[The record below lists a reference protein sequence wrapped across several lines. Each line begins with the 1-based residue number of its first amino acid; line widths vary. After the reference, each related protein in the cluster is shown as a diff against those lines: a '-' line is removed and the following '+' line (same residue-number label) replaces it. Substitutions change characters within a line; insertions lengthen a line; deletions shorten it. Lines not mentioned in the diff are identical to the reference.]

1 MIAINCLASSSGGNC
16 YLVTINKD
24 TYSRSINLLLECGLP
39 YQKIVKKLML
49 IGKSITDVD
58 AVLVTHGHNDH
69 ARAVKELRKRGKRVY
84 SGKETLGTE
93 NDFTLYPGTVKTIA
107 RDVFVTPFSVEH
119 DFDGSLGFIIKAG
132 KEYLLFINDCK
143 YIKFDLSAYK
153 FDYVM
158 IECNYDSQIVHIA
171 YNNAKKEKSPEQYRY
186 KRLLDSHMSN
196 TNCLRTLK
204 TFDLSKC
211 KAIFLMHLSD
221 GHANEQ
227 KFKKEIQDELKIPV
241 YICGKFGGIT

>member
-1 MIAINCLASSSGGNC
+1 M
-16 YLVTINKD
+16 
-24 TYSRSINLLLECGLP
+24 LLECGLP

-49 IGKSITDVD
+49 IGKSITDVH

-84 SGKETLGTE
+84 SGRETLEAE
-93 NDFTLYPGTVKTIA
+93 NDFTLYPGVVKTIA
-107 RDVFVTPFSVEH
+107 SDVFVIPIQVEH
-119 DFDGSLGFIIKAG
+119 DFQGSLGFIIKAG

-153 FDYVM
+153 FNYVM

-221 GHANEQ
+221 GHANGQ